1 MVAKNFQF
9 ICGAMSG
16 PVFVGTTLIL
26 GVMRAH
32 YSQLRYPVSMLAL
45 GSSGWVQV
53 TNFLIT
59 GILVLVFAL
68 GLWRHY
74 RTSRVMTLSAMLIV
88 LLALTIIGAGVFPTD
103 GISAQL
109 HGPASL
115 TWHHTLH
122 GLLHRVFASTGF
134 FVLPMSSFVMAC
146 QFCRWRQNGW
156 ALYSLIS
163 GIATLVFFLLLADT
177 IEQTTAL
184 AGYAGLYERISI
196 VIGLGWLS
204 ILALKLSKSPAG

>member
-122 GLLHRVFASTGF
+122 GQLHRVFASTGF
-134 FVLPMSSFVMAC
+134 FVLPMSSFAMAC

-163 GIATLVFFLLLADT
+163 GISSLVFC
-177 IEQTTAL
+177 
-184 AGYAGLYERISI
+184 
-196 VIGLGWLS
+196 WLTRS
-204 ILALKLSKSPAG
+204 STQRRLPVTPVCMNVFRL